1 MDEHIKIFWERG
13 NGKQLIEWSGA
24 EVNLNNLDHY
34 KRLSI
39 EYDEMGDA
47 AAKEIFTGRSFSEA
61 YLCIEKLSEIK
72 ITEEDD
78 LPLNLKKMFL
88 SMQQIPEWLDEELIT
103 AGSSLSMRSGINGLI
118 SLRDYSLMGGYDYAY
133 LNKPLVFT
141 GALKKGASKRI
152 TDTLDFWVHVTRK
165 KALQVNNKGYRY
177 IIKTRLMHSF
187 SRLMIKE
194 RYKDWNKEKWGEPI
208 NYSDMIAT
216 SIGFSLVFLH
226 GLQKL
231 GLTISEKEELGIFH
245 LWKYIGYL
253 LGIPETQLPD
263 NKKQATEMF
272 YTWTAT
278 QASADTDSVMLA
290 KALENESLASNI
302 FKKSY
307 QKNFLKYLHTSYVWF
322 LNDKETCKRLHI
334 SKVRMPYLFPHS
346 RKAGNILSQK
356 LIAMSH
362 RNYQRAVALGS
373 LIQEKISQEYLKA
386 DNFKLQ

>member
-1 MDEHIKIFWERG
+1 MDEHIKVYWEKG

-24 EVNLNNLDHY
+24 EVNIDNLDHY
-34 KRLSI
+34 KRLSAK
-39 EYDEMGDA
+39 YDELGDA
-47 AAKEIFTGRSFSEA
+47 AAKEIFNGRSFPDA
-61 YLCIEKLSEIK
+61 YLYIKELAEVK
-72 ITEEDD
+72 ITNEDD
-78 LPLNLKKMFL
+78 LPPNLKKML
-88 SMQQIPEWLDEELIT
+88 LDMQQVPEWLNKELMT
-103 AGSSLSMRSGINGLI
+103 AGCALSMRSGINGLI
-118 SLRDYSLMGGYDYAY
+118 SLRDYSLMGGYEYAY

-165 KALQVNNKGYRY
+165 NALQLNKDGYRY
-177 IIKTRLMHSF
+177 IIRTRMIHSF

-194 RYKDWNKEKWGEPI
+194 KYSDWNKELWGEPI

-231 GLTISEKEELGIFH
+231 GLTISEKEEFGVFH

-253 LGIPETQLPD
+253 LGIPEDYLPD
-263 NKKQATEMF
+263 NKKEAVEMF
-272 YTWTAT
+272 YIWTAT

-307 QKNFLKYLHTSYVWF
+307 QKKFLKYLHTSYVWF
-322 LNDKETCKRLHI
+322 LNDTETCERLHAT
-334 SKVRMPYLFPHS
+334 KVNMPYLFPQS
-346 RKAGNILSQK
+346 RRAGNIMSQK
-356 LIAMSH
+356 LIAISNK
-362 RNYQRAVALGS
+362 NYERAVTLGN

-386 DNFKLQ
+386 DNHIS

>member
-1 MDEHIKIFWERG
+1 MDEYIKVYWEKG

-24 EVNLNNLDHY
+24 EVNLANLDHY
-34 KRLSI
+34 KRLSMQ
-39 EYDEMGDA
+39 YDELGDA
-47 AAKEIFTGRSFSEA
+47 AAKEIFTGRSFPEA
-61 YLCIEKLSEIK
+61 YLYINELSEIK
-72 ITEEDD
+72 INDEAD
-78 LPLNLKKMFL
+78 LPHNLKKML
-88 SMQQIPEWLDEELIT
+88 LTMQEVPSWLNQEFIT
-103 AGSSLSMRSGINGLI
+103 AGCNLSMRSGINGLI
-118 SLRDYSLMGGYDYAY
+118 CLRDYSLMGGYEYAY

-165 KALQVNNKGYRY
+165 NALQLNKDGYRY
-177 IIKTRLMHSF
+177 IIRTRMIHSF

-194 RYKDWNKEKWGEPI
+194 KYSDWNKELWGEPI

-231 GLTISEKEELGIFH
+231 GLTISEKEELGVFH
-245 LWKYIGYL
+245 LWKYIGHL
-253 LGIPETQLPD
+253 LGISENHLPD
-263 NKKQATEMF
+263 NKKEAVEMF
-272 YTWTAT
+272 YNWTAT

-322 LNDKETCKRLHI
+322 LNDRETCERLHTT
-334 SKVRMPYLFPHS
+334 KVNIPYLFPQS
-346 RKAGNILSQK
+346 RRAGNIMSQK
-356 LIAMSH
+356 LIAISNK
-362 RNYQRAVALGS
+362 NYERAVTLGN

-386 DNFKLQ
+386 DNHTS

>member
-1 MDEHIKIFWERG
+1 MDEHIKTFWERG

-24 EVNLNNLDHY
+24 EVNLNKLHDY
-34 KRLSI
+34 KRLSM
-39 EYDEMGDA
+39 EYDEMGDN

-72 ITEEDD
+72 ITAEDD

-88 SMQQIPEWLDEELIT
+88 SMQQMPEWLDKELIT

-165 KALQVNNKGYRY
+165 EALQVNNKGYRY

-194 RYKDWNKEKWGEPI
+194 KHNDWNKEKWGEPI

-278 QASADTDSVMLA
+278 QASADIDSVMLA

-322 LNDKETCKRLHI
+322 LNDKETCERLHI
-334 SKVRMPYLFPHS
+334 SNIRMPYLFPKS
-346 RKAGNILSQK
+346 RRAVNSMSQK
-356 LIAMSH
+356 LIAISNK
-362 RNYQRAVALGS
+362 NYQRAVALGNI
-373 LIQEKISQEYLKA
+373 IQEKISQEYLKA
-386 DNFKLQ
+386 DNLKA

>member
-1 MDEHIKIFWERG
+1 MDEHINVYWEKG

-24 EVNLNNLDHY
+24 IVNLDNLHHY
-34 KRLSI
+34 KRLST
-39 EYDEMGDA
+39 EYDELGDA
-47 AAKEIFTGRSFSEA
+47 TAKEIFTGRSLSEA
-61 YLCIEKLSEIK
+61 YSYIDKLSEVK
-72 ITEEDD
+72 ITGEDD
-78 LPLNLKKMFL
+78 LPHNLKKML
-88 SMQQIPEWLDEELIT
+88 LTMQEIPEWLNEELIN
-103 AGSSLSMRSGINGLI
+103 AGCALSMRSGINGLI

-165 KALQVNNKGYRY
+165 NALQVNNNGYRY
-177 IIKTRLMHSF
+177 IIRTRMIHSF

-194 RYKDWNKEKWGEPI
+194 KYKDWNTETWGEPI

-216 SIGFSLVFLH
+216 SLGFSLVFLH

-253 LGIPETQLPD
+253 LGIPEHYLPD
-263 NKKQATEMF
+263 NKKEATEMF
-272 YTWTAT
+272 YAWTAT

-290 KALENESLASNI
+290 QALENESLASNI

-322 LNDKETCKRLHI
+322 LNDKETCERLHTT
-334 SKVRMPYLFPHS
+334 KVRMRYLFPRS
-346 RKAGNILSQK
+346 RRAGNIVSQQ
-356 LIAMSH
+356 LIVMSDK
-362 RNYQRAVALGS
+362 NYLRAVALGN
-373 LIQEKISQEYLKA
+373 LIQENISQEYLKA
-386 DNFKLQ
+386 DNPKP